1 MAVVVT
7 LGLISTTVKLVVL
20 YCCIMLFE
28 CLGEYI

>member
-7 LGLISTTVKLVVL
+7 LGLSTTVKLVVL